1 MSIKITEEG
10 KTLLEDAI
18 LQDKKVVFSQIEL
31 IADVE
36 KSPTEMVKRVD
47 VSKVSASDYNTITV
61 QAQIDNDGFLDT
73 YYFNRA
79 NVYADEVLFAYDD
92 GINICIPAET
102 TKVIND
108 LEMMMKIDSAAA
120 DLKII
125 YEGYVLR
132 KDFDDMESKI
142 QKINTTIKDMEANAV
157 TQNDCTDQ
165 VSWNSQ
171 IVKKEFLTIG
181 NMAFFRATGGFSTS
195 RGSIVLATIP
205 QGYFPETTRN
215 QSSYELM
222 GVFTSAYD
230 KERRNCYVTLN
241 CLSGNVDLQINNN
254 EAYSDTRADDNVQMI
269 FYGFWKM
276 HTESQGGTGGSISY
290 REDIEKL
297 RQSIQDSKKE
307 IVKSGRE
314 IDSLKGDLT
323 KKINYKKIDNELRKS
338 FYSIVNEFLICDGTL
353 KDEYSKSGFENNNIV
368 STLSGYGS
376 NVGGFVYTGNFT
388 YDVGDEIYV
397 SAKLT
402 ANGGRINKLLFFGLG
417 LSTIDT
423 DGIYY
428 AEKVISPKTLTNN
441 DIYVKVSFEDAKNK
455 KIILSDIIIV
465 NLTKTFRKGSEPSI
479 EEFKNIISVSNGLIN
494 DGIINLFDAK
504 KANERLLKI
513 DNFEKKDVLVENLAL
528 RNGTEKNQGVIKNT
542 SSNVY
547 FEKYSLPETAS
558 QGDVVY
564 SCATFKYDNDT
575 CTKILVKY
583 DSNTGETASP
593 IPQNEW
599 FTLSSLGFVQDGK
612 NRINC
617 GYYFY
622 FDDNTTNKTVEFT
635 DFIILNL
642 TTIFGKGNEP
652 SKETIDKLLSV
663 YENRCFD
670 GVFGSIFNG
679 NLAFV
684 TPRNIQGING
694 NCVKTNNDGNI
705 VLSSVPNYNWSGWKE
720 IGNYGQEN
728 KGSIPI
734 YNKVHGTLE
743 TDGMLSV
750 LPIWGCWSE
759 NSAAKG
765 TGSKYHGGHV
775 FHGWTT
781 DRKHRLTMLQ
791 NMYRDDEAA
800 LFNYIPGDKANNG
813 EGTFL
818 RLRLGADNIGKGV
831 LIVPVL
837 DSNNHYAYTRHV
849 VFGRLNIQSD
859 RSKYDVNG
867 NGESAYTKGLPVNTI
882 PSSSTADG
890 VKGDF
895 TFDSN
900 YAYFCVD
907 DNKWKR
913 IPLEE
918 W

>member
-1 MSIKITEEG
+1 MATAEELLQNAAE
-10 KTLLEDAI
+10 TLSESVAEVCVIDEETRTINVPPGESLFGVTG
-18 LQDKKVVFSQIEL
+18 DK
-31 IADVE
+31 DVE
-36 KSPTEMVKRVD
+36 RKYFQCPKIVGDNIDLS
-47 VSKVSASDYNTITV
+47 
-61 QAQIDNDGFLDT
+61 QHQI
-73 YYFNRA
+73 YI
-79 NVYADEVLFAYDD
+79 VY
-92 GINICIPAET
+92 
-102 TKVIND
+102 
-108 LEMMMKIDSAAA
+108 
-120 DLKII
+120 
-125 YEGYVLR
+125 
-132 KDFDDMESKI
+132 
-142 QKINTTIKDMEANAV
+142 
-157 TQNDCTDQ
+157 
-165 VSWNSQ
+165 
-171 IVKKEFLTIG
+171 
-181 NMAFFRATGGFSTS
+181 
-195 RGSIVLATIP
+195 
-205 QGYFPETTRN
+205 
-215 QSSYELM
+215 
-222 GVFTSAYD
+222 VFTSTQNSTVFPSVGIAKYHCKD
-230 KERRNCYVTLN
+230 VKVSGDNITFSWK
-241 CLSGNVDLQINNN
+241 LSGNVLATPGFIAFKVMAAKNEGSNLKTKWNTAPAFGTVLITVPDGEEIAEEYPDIINQLFEEMEKIQEIATPEAMQGYV
-254 EAYSDTRADDNVQMI
+254 EAYMQEHPV
-269 FYGFWKM
+269 
-276 HTESQGGTGGSISY
+276 TGGMTEEQEQQLNQNTQDVADLKS
-290 REDIEKL
+290 DIKNNSEK
-297 RQSIQDSKKE
+297 
-307 IVKSGRE
+307 
-314 IDSLKGDLT
+314 IDSLSEET
-323 KKINYKKIDNELRKS
+323 SKKINYKKIDNELRKS
-338 FYSIVNEFLICDGTL
+338 FYSIVNEFLICDGIL
-353 KDEYSKSGFENNNIV
+353 KDEYSKSEFENNNIV

-376 NVGGFVYTGNFT
+376 NTGGFVYTGNFT

-402 ANGGRINKLLFFGLG
+402 ANGGTINKLSFFGVG
-417 LSTIDT
+417 LSAIDT

-428 AEKVISPKTLTNN
+428 AEYIISPKTLNNN
-441 DIYVKVSFEDAKNK
+441 DIYVTVSFEDAKNK

-465 NLTKTFRKGSEPSI
+465 NLTKTFGKGNEPSI
-479 EEFKNIISVSNGLIN
+479 EEFKNTISVSNGLID

-504 KANERLLKI
+504 KTNEYLLKI

-542 SSNVY
+542 SSTVY

-564 SCATFKYDNDT
+564 SCSTFRYDNDT

-593 IPQNEW
+593 IPINEW

-622 FDDNTTNKTVEFT
+622 FDDGTTNKTVEFK

-670 GVFGSIFNG
+670 GVLGSIFNG
-679 NLAFV
+679 NLGFV
-684 TPRNIQGING
+684 TPRNIQGVNG
-694 NCVKTNNDGNI
+694 NYVKTNDDGNI
-705 VLSSVPNYNWSGWKE
+705 VLYSVPNYNWLGWEE

-728 KGSIPI
+728 RGSIPI

-759 NSAAKG
+759 NNAAKG
-765 TGSKYHGGHV
+765 TGSKYHGAHV

-800 LFNYIPGDKANNG
+800 IFNYIPGDKANNG

-831 LIVPVL
+831 LIEPVL
-837 DSNNHYAYTRHV
+837 DYNNHYAYTRYV

-867 NGESAYTKGLPVNTI
+867 DGESAYTKGLPVNTI
-882 PSSSTADG
+882 PSSSTSEG
-890 VKGDF
+890 IKGDF